1 MSARPVHLERE
12 GDVGLIIVDRPPVNA
27 ISRPLRQGLLAAFE
41 EIASDPHLACGV
53 LACEG
58 RTFMCGTEISEFD
71 APPAGPTLAQVTEAL
86 DNLRKPVVAALHGA
100 ALAGGF
106 EVALACHGRVIAPD
120 GAVGLPEVLLGLIP
134 GAGGTQ
140 RLPRLIGVVGAL
152 ELIASGRHVPAAE
165 ALRLGLV
172 DEVATDVRTAAV
184 TLARQLAARGA
195 LPRVAD
201 RPVPPCDR
209 ARFDAAVA
217 AVTRRARGHIAPL
230 RAAEAVALACSLPF
244 SDGAA
249 REQTLAR
256 ALKQSMQSRALRYL
270 FHAERQAA
278 RLPAGIQPRPLA
290 RIGVIGGGNMGA
302 GIAVALADAGLETI
316 LVEADSAARSAAEQ
330 RIGAILDRQ
339 VQAGRLST
347 EARSERE
354 NRLAS
359 ALDLAT
365 LAHADLVIEAVPE
378 DAAIKRAVFRTL
390 SSLVRRDAVLASN
403 TAGLD
408 IETLADVVDAPDR
421 VLGLHFFSPAH
432 VVRLVEV
439 VRAART
445 APTVLAT
452 GLALARRLRK
462 LAVVARMAEGFIG
475 NRILLHWRLQ
485 CEYALEE
492 GALPEEVDAAHELWG
507 FPLGPFALTDLVGL
521 DTAWNSLR
529 RRTGHPLRQRQ
540 VPVADWLCEHGRFGQ
555 KTGAGWYL
563 YRDGKRLPDPEVTGL
578 VTRASA
584 MRGVHRRSVPAP
596 AIQERAHA
604 AMVNEAARIL
614 AEGIAA
620 RPSDID
626 VVLVHGF
633 GYPAWRG
640 GPLFEADAIG
650 LPEIL
655 RRVEAIAARDGPG
668 WEPAPL
674 LRDLVRQARRFADL
688 DT

>member
-1 MSARPVHLERE
+1 MSAGPVHLERD
-12 GDVGLIIVDRPPVNA
+12 GDVGLILVDRPPVNA
-27 ISRPLRQGLLAAFE
+27 ISQPVRQGLLAALA
-41 EIASDPHLACGV
+41 EIASDPHLSCGV

-58 RTFMCGTEISEFD
+58 RTFMSGADLREFD
-71 APPAGPTLAQVTEAL
+71 TAPAEPTLARVTDAL
-86 DNLRKPVVAALHGA
+86 DSLTKPLVAALHGTT
-100 ALAGGF
+100 LGGGF

-120 GAVGLPEVLLGLIP
+120 GAVGMPEVLIGLIP

-140 RLPRLIGVVGAL
+140 RLPRLIGAVGAL
-152 ELIASGRHVPAAE
+152 ELIATGRQVPAAE
-165 ALRLGLV
+165 ALKLGLV
-172 DEVATDVRTAAV
+172 DEVATDVRMAAIM
-184 TLARQLAARGA
+184 LARQLAARNT

-201 RPVPPCDR
+201 RAVPPGEKG
-209 ARFDAAVA
+209 RFEAAVA
-217 AVTRRARGHIAPL
+217 SVTRRARGHIAPL
-230 RAAEAVALACSLPF
+230 RAAEAVGLASSLPF
-244 SDGAA
+244 HDGAE
-249 REQTLAR
+249 REQALFRTLR
-256 ALKQSMQSRALRYL
+256 QSMQSRALRYL
-270 FHAERQAA
+270 LHAERQAA
-278 RLPAGIQPRPLA
+278 LLPAGAPPRPLA
-290 RIGVIGGGNMGA
+290 RVGVVGGGNIGA

-316 LVEADSAARSAAEQ
+316 LVEADPAARSAAEQ

-339 VQAGRLST
+339 VQAGRLSA

-378 DAAIKRAVFRTL
+378 EAAIKRTVFRTL
-390 SSLVRRDAVLASN
+390 SQVVRRDAVLASN

-421 VLGLHFFSPAH
+421 VLGLHFFNPAH

-445 APTVLAT
+445 APAVLAT
-452 GLALARRLRK
+452 ALALARRLRK
-462 LAVVARMAEGFIG
+462 LAVVTRMADGCIG
-475 NRILLHWRLQ
+475 NRILLRWRLQ

-507 FPLGPFALTDLVGL
+507 FPLGPFALSDLIGL
-521 DTAWNSLR
+521 DTVPQPSR
-529 RRTGHPLRQRQ
+529 RRAGHPTRERQ
-540 VPVADWLCEHGRFGQ
+540 VPVADWLCEHGRLGQ

-563 YRDGKRLPDPEVTGL
+563 YRDGRRLADPEVAGMI
-578 VTRASA
+578 TRASA
-584 MRGVHRRSVPAP
+584 IRGIHRRSIPA
-596 AIQERAHA
+596 ASIQERAHA
-604 AMVNEAARIL
+604 SMVNEAARIVT
-614 AEGIAA
+614 EGVAA

-633 GYPAWRG
+633 GYPPWRG

-650 LPEIL
+650 LAEVL
-655 RRVEAIAARDGPG
+655 RRTEAIAARDGAG

-674 LRDLVRQARRFADL
+674 LRDLVRQGRRFSDL
-688 DT
+688 EL

>member
-71 APPAGPTLAQVTEAL
+71 APPAEPILARVTEAL

-209 ARFDAAVA
+209 ARFDATVA

-249 REQTLAR
+249 REQVLAR

-270 FHAERQAA
+270 FHSERQAA

-365 LAHADLVIEAVPE
+365 LAHVDLIIEAVPE

-390 SSLVRRDAVLASN
+390 SSVVRRDAVLASN

-462 LAVVARMAEGFIG
+462 LAVVARMTEGFIG

-492 GALPEEVDAAHELWG
+492 GALPEDVDAAHELWG

-540 VPVADWLCEHGRFGQ
+540 VPVADWLCERGRFGQ

-578 VTRASA
+578 ITRASA

-604 AMVNEAARIL
+604 AMVNESARIL

-640 GPLFEADAIG
+640 GPLFEADVIG

-688 DT
+688 DM